1 MHDKNINV
9 IEAVAELW
17 VESGGGAEGF
27 FWLTHDIK
35 LAIAKKVHEKYLNK
49 LLEPLDKVAST
60 GWWSGLETEQL
71 EAQKSLVEIRALL
84 TDTKE

>member
-1 MHDKNINV
+1 MHNTNLSL

-27 FWLTHDIK
+27 FWLTSDIK
-35 LAIAKKVHEKYLNK
+35 SAIAKKTHEKDLNK
-49 LLEPLDKVAST
+49 LLEPLDKIAST

-71 EAQKSLVEIRALL
+71 DAQKSLVEIRALL
-84 TDTKE
+84 TDSKR